1 MVPTRPPTLAFQER
15 IFDDSTLPCRC
26 SLDLDRRGRLDSRY
40 RCVPQETGS
49 RARTCTAPAAPTV
62 DSAAIRD
69 SIARAQAARDAALA
83 RQRAYDDSV
92 RRANEAAAAAGDQTG
107 LRNTVTAVV
116 HFDFDRSELRDD
128 ARATLDAKVPVLMAN
143 PDLTIR
149 VAGHTDERGSVEY
162 NIALGQRRAAS
173 AKRYLTERGIA
184 ATRIETV
191 SFGEGRPVAD
201 GHDENA
207 WAQNRRDEFE
217 ITAGG
222 SRLNRPRT

>member
-1 MVPTRPPTLAFQER
+1 MTAHPRAAGRSLSVALLMSAMVLGACHKKPEVAPAPE
-15 IFDDSTLPCRC
+15 PM
-26 SLDLDRRGRLDSRY
+26 
-40 RCVPQETGS
+40 PQ
-49 RARTCTAPAAPTV
+49 AAPTV

-92 RRANEAAAAAGDQTG
+92 RAANAAAAAAGEQTG
-107 LRNTVTAVV
+107 LRNTVTAVI
-116 HFDFDRSELRDD
+116 HFDFDKSDLRDD
-128 ARATLDAKVPVLMAN
+128 ARATLDAKIPVLMAN

-149 VAGHTDERGSVEY
+149 IAGNTDERGSVEY

-173 AKRYLTERGIA
+173 AKRYLTERGVA
-184 ATRIETV
+184 ATRVETV
-191 SFGEGRPVAD
+191 SFGEGRPVSD

-222 SRLNRPRT
+222 SRLNKPRT

>member
-1 MVPTRPPTLAFQER
+1 VAT
-15 IFDDSTLPCRC
+15 
-26 SLDLDRRGRLDSRY
+26 
-40 RCVPQETGS
+40 
-49 RARTCTAPAAPTV
+49 PAATPAV

-92 RRANEAAAAAGDQTG
+92 RRANEAAAAAGEQTG
-107 LRNTVTAVV
+107 LRNTVTAVI

-128 ARATLDAKVPVLMAN
+128 ARSTLDAKIPVLMAN
-143 PDLTIR
+143 PDVTIR

-162 NIALGQRRAAS
+162 NIALGQRRAAA
-173 AKRYLTERGIA
+173 AKRYLTERGVTA
-184 ATRIETV
+184 NRIETV
-191 SFGEGRPVAD
+191 SFGEGRPVSD

-222 SRLNRPRT
+222 SRLNKPRT

>member
-1 MVPTRPPTLAFQER
+1 MTAQSQTGRSISIGLLATAIVLGACHKKPE
-15 IFDDSTLPCRC
+15 
-26 SLDLDRRGRLDSRY
+26 
-40 RCVPQETGS
+40 
-49 RARTCTAPAAPTV
+49 TAPAPAPTPEATPTV

-92 RRANEAAAAAGDQTG
+92 RRANEAAAASGEQTG
-107 LRNTVTAVV
+107 LRNTVTAVI

-128 ARATLDAKVPVLMAN
+128 SRATLDAKIPVLMAN
-143 PDLTIR
+143 PDLAIR

-162 NIALGQRRAAS
+162 NIALGQRRAAT
-173 AKRYLTERGIA
+173 AKRYLTERGVA
-184 ATRIETV
+184 ANRIETV
-191 SFGEGRPVAD
+191 SFGEGRPAAD

>member
-1 MVPTRPPTLAFQER
+1 MTAHPRAAGRSISVVVLASAMVVGACHKKPE
-15 IFDDSTLPCRC
+15 
-26 SLDLDRRGRLDSRY
+26 
-40 RCVPQETGS
+40 V
-49 RARTCTAPAAPTV
+49 APAPAPIPQAAPAV
-62 DSAAIRD
+62 DSSAIRD

-92 RRANEAAAAAGDQTG
+92 RRANEAAAAAGEQTG
-107 LRNTVTAVV
+107 LRNTITAVI
-116 HFDFDRSELRDD
+116 HFDFDKSDLRDD
-128 ARATLDAKVPVLMAN
+128 SRATLDAKVPVLTAN
-143 PDLTIR
+143 PEVTIR
-149 VAGHTDERGSVEY
+149 IAGHTDERGSVEY

-184 ATRIETV
+184 ATRIETI
-191 SFGEGRPVAD
+191 SYGEGRPVSD

-222 SRLNRPRT
+222 THLNKPGS

>member
-1 MVPTRPPTLAFQER
+1 MTAH
-15 IFDDSTLPCRC
+15 
-26 SLDLDRRGRLDSRY
+26 
-40 RCVPQETGS
+40 S
-49 RARTCTAPAAPTV
+49 RAAARSISIAVVASIIVIGACHKKPEVAPAPAPAPAAPPI
-62 DSAAIRD
+62 DST
-69 SIARAQAARDAALA
+69 AARDAALA

>member
-1 MVPTRPPTLAFQER
+1 MTRHHHAAGRSISIGLLATVIVLGACKKKPE
-15 IFDDSTLPCRC
+15 IAPEPVAT
-26 SLDLDRRGRLDSRY
+26 
-40 RCVPQETGS
+40 
-49 RARTCTAPAAPTV
+49 PAATPAV

-92 RRANEAAAAAGDQTG
+92 RRANEASATAGEQTG
-107 LRNTVTAVV
+107 LRNTVTAVI

-128 ARATLDAKVPVLMAN
+128 ARSTLDAKIPVLMAN
-143 PDLTIR
+143 PDVTIR

-173 AKRYLTERGIA
+173 AKRYLTERGVA
-184 ATRIETV
+184 ANRVETV
-191 SFGEGRPVAD
+191 SFGEGRPVSD
-201 GHDENA
+201 GHDEDA
-207 WAQNRRDEFE
+207 WGQNRRDEFE

-222 SRLNRPRT
+222 SRLNKPRT

>member
-1 MVPTRPPTLAFQER
+1 MTAHPRAAGRSLSVALLMSAMVLGACHKKPEVAPAPE
-15 IFDDSTLPCRC
+15 PM
-26 SLDLDRRGRLDSRY
+26 
-40 RCVPQETGS
+40 PQ
-49 RARTCTAPAAPTV
+49 AAPTV

-92 RRANEAAAAAGDQTG
+92 RAANAAAAAAGEQTG
-107 LRNTVTAVV
+107 LRNTVTAVI
-116 HFDFDRSELRDD
+116 HFDFDKSDLRDD
-128 ARATLDAKVPVLMAN
+128 ARATLDAKIPVLMAN

-149 VAGHTDERGSVEY
+149 VAGNTDERGSVEY

-173 AKRYLTERGIA
+173 AKRYLTERGVA
-184 ATRIETV
+184 ATRVETV
-191 SFGEGRPVAD
+191 SFGEGRPVSD

-222 SRLNRPRT
+222 SRLNKPRT

>member
-1 MVPTRPPTLAFQER
+1 MTAQPRATGRSISIALLASAIVLGACHKKPETNPTP
-15 IFDDSTLPCRC
+15 
-26 SLDLDRRGRLDSRY
+26 
-40 RCVPQETGS
+40 
-49 RARTCTAPAAPTV
+49 APAPAPTV

-92 RRANEAAAAAGDQTG
+92 RRANEASAAAGEQTG
-107 LRNTVTAVV
+107 LRNTVTAVI
-116 HFDFDRSELRDD
+116 HFDFDRAELRDD
-128 ARATLDAKVPVLMAN
+128 ARATLDAKIPVLMAN
-143 PDLTIR
+143 PDVNIR

-162 NIALGQRRAAS
+162 NIALGQRRAAT
-173 AKRYLTERGIA
+173 AKRYLTERGVA
-184 ATRIETV
+184 ANRVETV
-191 SFGEGRPVAD
+191 SFGEGQPLSN

-222 SRLNRPRT
+222 TRLNRPRT

>member
-1 MVPTRPPTLAFQER
+1 MLAHPRAAGRSISLVLVASAIVLGACSKKPEVAPTPQATPT
-15 IFDDSTLPCRC
+15 P
-26 SLDLDRRGRLDSRY
+26 
-40 RCVPQETGS
+40 
-49 RARTCTAPAAPTV
+49 APTV

-92 RRANEAAAAAGDQTG
+92 RRANEAASANAEQAN
-107 LRNTVTAVV
+107 LRNAVTAVI
-116 HFDFDRSELRDD
+116 HFDFDKSDLRDD
-128 ARATLDAKVPVLMAN
+128 ARAALDAKIPVLTAN
-143 PDLTIR
+143 PDVSIR

-173 AKRYLTERGIA
+173 AKRYLVERGVA
-184 ATRIETV
+184 ANRIETV
-191 SFGEGRPVAD
+191 SFGEGRPVSD

-222 SRLNRPRT
+222 SRLNKPRT

>member
-1 MVPTRPPTLAFQER
+1 MTPHHHAAGRSISIGLLATVIVLGACKKKPE
-15 IFDDSTLPCRC
+15 
-26 SLDLDRRGRLDSRY
+26 
-40 RCVPQETGS
+40 
-49 RARTCTAPAAPTV
+49 TAPEPVATPAATPAV

-92 RRANEAAAAAGDQTG
+92 RRANEAAAAAGEQTG
-107 LRNTVTAVV
+107 LRNTVTAVI

-128 ARATLDAKVPVLMAN
+128 ARSTLDAKIPVLMAN

-162 NIALGQRRAAS
+162 NIALGQRRAAA
-173 AKRYLTERGIA
+173 AKRYLTERGVTA
-184 ATRIETV
+184 NRVETV
-191 SFGEGRPVAD
+191 SFGEGRPVSD
-201 GHDENA
+201 GHDEDA

-222 SRLNRPRT
+222 TRLNRPRS

>member
-1 MVPTRPPTLAFQER
+1 
-15 IFDDSTLPCRC
+15 
-26 SLDLDRRGRLDSRY
+26 
-40 RCVPQETGS
+40 
-49 RARTCTAPAAPTV
+49 V

-92 RRANEAAAAAGDQTG
+92 RRANEAAAAAGEQTG
-107 LRNTVTAVV
+107 LRNTVTAVI
-116 HFDFDRSELRDD
+116 HFDFDKSDLRDD
-128 ARATLDAKVPVLMAN
+128 ARATLDAKIPVLTAN
-143 PDLTIR
+143 PDVVIR

-184 ATRIETV
+184 ANRIETV

-201 GHDENA
+201 GHDESA

-222 SRLNRPRT
+222 THFNRPRT

>member
-1 MVPTRPPTLAFQER
+1 VLASAMIVGACHKKPEVA
-15 IFDDSTLPCRC
+15 PAPAP
-26 SLDLDRRGRLDSRY
+26 
-40 RCVPQETGS
+40 VPQ
-49 RARTCTAPAAPTV
+49 AAPAV
-62 DSAAIRD
+62 DSSAIRD

-92 RRANEAAAAAGDQTG
+92 RRANEAAAAAGEQTG
-107 LRNTVTAVV
+107 LRNTITAVI
-116 HFDFDRSELRDD
+116 HFDFDKSDLRDD
-128 ARATLDAKVPVLMAN
+128 SRATLDAKVPVLTAN
-143 PDLTIR
+143 PEVTIR
-149 VAGHTDERGSVEY
+149 IAGHTDERGSVEY

-184 ATRIETV
+184 ATRIETI
-191 SFGEGRPVAD
+191 SYGEGRPVSD

-222 SRLNRPRT
+222 THLNKPGS

>member
-1 MVPTRPPTLAFQER
+1 MTAHPRAAGRSLSVALLTSAMVLGACHKKPEVAPAPE
-15 IFDDSTLPCRC
+15 PM
-26 SLDLDRRGRLDSRY
+26 
-40 RCVPQETGS
+40 PQ
-49 RARTCTAPAAPTV
+49 AAPTV

-92 RRANEAAAAAGDQTG
+92 RAANAAAAAAGEQTG
-107 LRNTVTAVV
+107 LRNTVTAVI
-116 HFDFDRSELRDD
+116 HFDFDKSDLRDD
-128 ARATLDAKVPVLMAN
+128 ARATLDAKIPVLMAN

-149 VAGHTDERGSVEY
+149 VAGNTDERGSVEY

-173 AKRYLTERGIA
+173 AKRYLTERGVA
-184 ATRIETV
+184 ATRVETV
-191 SFGEGRPVAD
+191 SFGEGRPVSD

-222 SRLNRPRT
+222 SRLNKPRT